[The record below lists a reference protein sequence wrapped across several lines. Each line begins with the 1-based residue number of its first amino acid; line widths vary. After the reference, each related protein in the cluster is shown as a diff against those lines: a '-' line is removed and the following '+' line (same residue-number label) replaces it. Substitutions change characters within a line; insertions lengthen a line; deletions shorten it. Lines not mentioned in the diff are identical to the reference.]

1 MRSTRTTS
9 VRIAVGALAAA
20 STLAL
25 VAAAPASAAG
35 KARGYTAVT
44 LSDAGAAVL
53 GALNVA
59 PVGPAF
65 DPEGAAQVAF
75 PIVGNFN
82 KGVAHV
88 GGLALSDDEGGSLV
102 LTNYLVSGIPGTLS
116 AKAEINDMTT
126 LQGVPVFSVD
136 GGGDLRLTSAAVDAV
151 VAVFGTDEI
160 GPILATLPDGVAVT
174 DVVIGTAAPMP
185 R

>member
-1 MRSTRTTS
+1 MRTSRTLAAVSS
-9 VRIAVGALAAA
+9 VALAAGLIA
-20 STLAL
+20 
-25 VAAAPASAAG
+25 AAAPASAAG
-35 KARGYTAVT
+35 QARGYTAVT
-44 LSDAGAAVL
+44 LTDAGAAVL

-65 DPEGAAQVAF
+65 DPSGAAQVAF
-75 PIVGNFN
+75 PIVGNGN

-102 LTNYLVSGIPGTLS
+102 LTNYLVSGIPGALS
-116 AKAEINDMTT
+116 AKAEINDSTT
-126 LQGVPVFSVD
+126 IKGVPVFSVSET
-136 GGGDLRLTSAAVDAV
+136 GELRLTSAAVDAV
-151 VAVFGTDEI
+151 VAVFGLDEI
-160 GPILATLPDGVAVT
+160 GPILATLPEGVAVT

>member
-53 GALNVA
+53 GAL
-59 PVGPAF
+59 
-65 DPEGAAQVAF
+65 QR
-75 PIVGNFN
+75 
-82 KGVAHV
+82 
-88 GGLALSDDEGGSLV
+88 
-102 LTNYLVSGIPGTLS
+102 GTGR
-116 AKAEINDMTT
+116 AR
-126 LQGVPVFSVD
+126 
-136 GGGDLRLTSAAVDAV
+136 LR
-151 VAVFGTDEI
+151 
-160 GPILATLPDGVAVT
+160 P
-174 DVVIGTAAPMP
+174 
-185 R
+185 

>member
-1 MRSTRTTS
+1 MLTPRSTS
-9 VRIAVGALAAA
+9 VRVAVGALAAA

-44 LSDAGAAVL
+44 LTDAGAAVL
-53 GALNVA
+53 TALNVA

-65 DPEGAAQVAF
+65 DPAGPANVAF

-116 AKAEINDMTT
+116 AKAEINGTTT
-126 LQGVPVFSVD
+126 LKGVPVFSVSST
-136 GGGDLRLTSAAVDAV
+136 GELRLTSAAVDAV

-160 GPILATLPDGVAVT
+160 GPILATLPPGVPVT